1 MTVFSGF
8 LREGWDA
15 NVSTLYD
22 DRQLCIY
29 CLFIVDLYIKEM
41 SILYIISIHTEILKY
56 YDLVFEVGI
65 EKQYLQS
72 TLL

>member
-41 SILYIISIHTEILKY
+41 SILYIISIHTEIL
-56 YDLVFEVGI
+56 
-65 EKQYLQS
+65 
-72 TLL
+72 